1 MTILITGANGQ
12 LGRAIADTLRQHN
25 VAFIALPKHELDIS
39 SLEAAVQTLNLVH
52 PTVIINC
59 AAYTAVDKAE
69 QEPALCHLINQRG
82 VDNLAKYCKKN
93 HVLLVHFST
102 DFVFDGKKNT
112 AYTEQDT
119 PNPLNVYGKSKLAGE
134 RAIINS
140 GCSYY
145 IIRTSWLYGDL
156 GQNFKTTMLKLA
168 RLATPV
174 KVVAD
179 QKGTPTLVNNLAK
192 VVYHIVSKIASPS
205 ALPCGLYHYS
215 DDITMSWYEL
225 AIAIFRQENIVIET
239 IPILSSQFNSMAKRP
254 AYSALNSFR
263 LKQWLEYTDK
273 KS

>member
-12 LGRAIADTLRQHN
+12 LGRSIANTLKQHN
-25 VAFIALPKHELDIS
+25 IAFIALPKHELDIS
-39 SLEAAVQTLNLVH
+39 NVEATFRIFNILQ

-69 QEPALCHLINQRG
+69 QETALCHLINQQA

-134 RAIINS
+134 TAIINS
-140 GCSYY
+140 GCNYY
-145 IIRTSWLYGDL
+145 IIRTSWLYSDL

-174 KVVAD
+174 KVVTD
-179 QKGTPTLVNNLAK
+179 QIGTPTLVNNLAR
-192 VVYHIVSKIASPS
+192 VVYYIVSHKALPS
-205 ALPCGLYHYS
+205 ALPYGLYHYS
-215 DDITMSWYEL
+215 DDIPMSWHEL
-225 AIAIFRQENIVIET
+225 AIAIFKQESIVIET
-239 IPILSSQFNSMAKRP
+239 IPILSSQFNSVAKRP
-254 AYSALNSFR
+254 AYSALSSVK
-263 LKQWLEYTDK
+263 LKQWLEDTGIQ
-273 KS
+273 S